1 LHLKVIISI
10 LVLVVATVFTTHS
23 NAVENRTAGGRSP
36 GIANAS
42 VALTGAESIFQNQ
55 AALGF
60 EKDLSVI
67 IAYESRFLMKEYAHM
82 SLGLVIP
89 SALGNFGIGF
99 YQFGSRIYR
108 ENKVGLAYART
119 FGENIS
125 VALQFNYFSETI
137 PENRDPNTSFNV
149 EAGMLFRIS
158 EKISG
163 GLHVFNPT
171 LAKLNTTGGQQKLP
185 WTIRLGKVWYISRQL
200 LWSVEAEKHERHSWI
215 IKTGIEYQPN
225 PLFFLRA
232 GINGTSFQP
241 TGGAGI
247 HFGKFIFDIGFS
259 YHGNLGFA
267 PATSLCFV
275 L

>member
-1 LHLKVIISI
+1 M
-10 LVLVVATVFTTHS
+10 VLATAFTIHS
-23 NAVENRTAGGRSP
+23 YAVENRNAGGRSQ
-36 GIANAS
+36 GLANAS
-42 VALTGAESIFQNQ
+42 VALTGVESVFQNQ

-60 EKDLSVI
+60 EMDLSAI

-89 SALGNFGIGF
+89 SALGNFGVGF

-149 EAGMLFRIS
+149 EAGILFRIS
-158 EKISG
+158 EKVSG

-171 LAKLNTTGGQQKLP
+171 MAKLNTTGGQQKLP
-185 WTIRLGKVWYISRQL
+185 WAIRLGKVWYISSQL

-215 IKTGIEYQPN
+215 IKTGLEYRPN

-241 TGGAGI
+241 TGGVGI
-247 HFGKFIFDIGFS
+247 HIGKFIFDTGFS
-259 YHGNLGFA
+259 YHGNLGFT
-267 PATSLCFV
+267 PSTSVCIV